1 MITGE
6 KVTLEIYA
14 EGPPDAMGDPSVVA
28 VTEDIEN
35 VLVEPGVTN
44 NLSSVSNRPDGDIAE
59 YKLHIPKGY
68 ERYVFRGCRFKVR
81 GEWMEV
87 IGNPTYYTPENT
99 PGDWNYP
106 VEVKRCDG

>member
-35 VLVEPGVTN
+35 VLVEPGATD
-44 NLSSVSNRPDGDIAE
+44 NLSSVSNRPDGISQSISCISQKVMSGMYLEVVALRFGVSGW
-59 YKLHIPKGY
+59 KLSEI
-68 ERYVFRGCRFKVR
+68 R
-81 GEWMEV
+81 
-87 IGNPTYYTPENT
+87 PTTLRKIRQVT
-99 PGDWNYP
+99 GIILW
-106 VEVKRCDG
+106 R